1 MTRRQI
7 EPYVAIGLLLAS
19 GIISSSCSSVQPPR
33 EQLAT
38 AELAVRRAQDSKA
51 PQYAPLELRTAMEKA
66 DKAKQAMRVE
76 NYVLARRFAEQALV
90 DAQLAESKAQSTEAR
105 QTASQLREGIEA
117 LRREAE
123 RGAGRP

>member
-1 MTRRQI
+1 MKRRQI

-19 GIISSSCSSVQPPR
+19 GIISSSCSSAPPPR

-38 AELAVRRAQDSKA
+38 AELAVRRAQDNKA
-51 PQYAPLELRTAMEKA
+51 PQYAPLEFRMATEKA
-66 DKAKQAMRVE
+66 DKAKQAMRDE

-105 QTASQLREGIEA
+105 QTATQLREGIEA